1 MSRLTLSVLTL
12 IQNALTVS
20 GIVLIVGLFG
30 LSSGQTAFIDG
41 LKSFL
46 PESNT
51 ALAEVAEDE
60 VLEAP
65 TEALNPRMRGALEY
79 VAKRYRVSNDALLPV
94 FATAQAAGR
103 DLKLDPL
110 LIIAVIGVESGFN
123 PLSQSVV
130 GAQGLMQVLPRFH
143 KDKLPSDAGELP
155 FFDPMTNVQV
165 GAKVLKES
173 IPVQVGEYVIARGI
187 ADEPA
192 FAWWVPYVMRKH
204 DAIVSAVKS
213 FVMKT
218 THKYGIEMPA
228 PGRDVVKHAQEL
240 DQKNGNTFWMDAL
253 AKEMTKLCVWP

>member
-1 MSRLTLSVLTL
+1 MSRLTLSVFTL
-12 IQNALTVS
+12 IQNALMVS

-30 LSSGQTAFIDG
+30 VYSGKTTFIDG

-46 PESNT
+46 PANT
-51 ALAEVAEDE
+51 ASEIEDAVDDEVAEAPA
-60 VLEAP
+60 EAP
-65 TEALNPRMRGALEY
+65 AESLSPRMRGALEY

-173 IPVQVGEYVIARGI
+173 IHRNGGVENGLQQ
-187 ADEPA
+187 
-192 FAWWVPYVMRKH
+192 FAG
-204 DAIVSAVKS
+204 AINDPERRYSTKV
-213 FVMKT
+213 
-218 THKYGIEMPA
+218 
-228 PGRDVVKHAQEL
+228 
-240 DQKNGNTFWMDAL
+240 L
-253 AKEMTKLCVWP
+253 AERQRLEQAGQRLRST

>member
-1 MSRLTLSVLTL
+1 
-12 IQNALTVS
+12 
-20 GIVLIVGLFG
+20 
-30 LSSGQTAFIDG
+30 
-41 LKSFL
+41 
-46 PESNT
+46 
-51 ALAEVAEDE
+51 
-60 VLEAP
+60 
-65 TEALNPRMRGALEY
+65 MRGALEY

-173 IPVQVGEYVIARGI
+173 IHRNGGVENGLQQ
-187 ADEPA
+187 
-192 FAWWVPYVMRKH
+192 FAG
-204 DAIVSAVKS
+204 AINDPERRYSTKV
-213 FVMKT
+213 
-218 THKYGIEMPA
+218 
-228 PGRDVVKHAQEL
+228 
-240 DQKNGNTFWMDAL
+240 L
-253 AKEMTKLCVWP
+253 AERQRLEQAGQRLRST

>member
-1 MSRLTLSVLTL
+1 MFATSLFPPAMSRLTLSVLTL

-41 LKSFL
+41 LKSFI
-46 PESNT
+46 PVNN
-51 ALAEVAEDE
+51 AFAAEENAADDQVAE
-60 VLEAP
+60 AP
-65 TEALNPRMRGALEY
+65 SEALSPRMRGALDY
-79 VAKRYRVSNDALLPV
+79 VAKRYRVSTDALQPV

-123 PLSQSVV
+123 PLSQRVV

-155 FFDPMTNVQV
+155 FFDPLTNVQV

-173 IPVQVGEYVIARGI
+173 IHRNGGVENGLQQ
-187 ADEPA
+187 
-192 FAWWVPYVMRKH
+192 FAG
-204 DAIVSAVKS
+204 AINDPERRYSTKV
-213 FVMKT
+213 
-218 THKYGIEMPA
+218 
-228 PGRDVVKHAQEL
+228 
-240 DQKNGNTFWMDAL
+240 L
-253 AKEMTKLCVWP
+253 AERQRLEQAGQRLRST

>member
-1 MSRLTLSVLTL
+1 MFATSLFPPVMSRLTLSVLTL
-12 IQNALTVS
+12 IQNALMVS

-30 LSSGQTAFIDG
+30 VYSGKTAFIDG

-46 PESNT
+46 PANT
-51 ALAEVAEDE
+51 ASVTEDAVDDEVAE
-60 VLEAP
+60 AP
-65 TEALNPRMRGALEY
+65 AEALSPRMRGALDY

-155 FFDPMTNVQV
+155 FLDPLTNVQV

-173 IPVQVGEYVIARGI
+173 IHRNG
-187 ADEPA
+187 
-192 FAWWVPYVMRKH
+192 
-204 DAIVSAVKS
+204 
-213 FVMKT
+213 
-218 THKYGIEMPA
+218 GIE
-228 PGRDVVKHAQEL
+228 
-240 DQKNGNTFWMDAL
+240 NGLQQFAGAINDPERRYSTKVL
-253 AKEMTKLCVWP
+253 AERQRLEQAGQRLRST